1 VKIFIAIPSTD
12 YIDVDFA
19 RSLTSLETVG
29 ECHVEFIAGSLIYA
43 NRDKLSD
50 MAVNGE
56 YDYMLWLDSDMIF
69 APDILK
75 RLIADDKDIVSA
87 LAFMRRPPYDPVIY
101 KTLKIGLPGEAQ
113 VELYNDYPKDSVFEI
128 DACGFGGVLVKTSV
142 IRDVIEKNRTAFIP
156 IPGYGEDIS
165 FCIRARREGYKI
177 FCDSAVKMGHV
188 ARTVVTEN
196 TYRALQ
202 GDKKC

>member
-1 VKIFIAIPSTD
+1 MKIFIAVPTTD
-12 YIDVDFA
+12 YVDVEFV

-29 ECHVEFIAGSLIYA
+29 ECHVELMAGSLVFA
-43 NRDKLSD
+43 NRDKLSE
-50 MAVNGE
+50 MAVNAE
-56 YDYMLWLDSDMIF
+56 YDFVLWLDSDMIF

-75 RLIADDKDIVSA
+75 RLIAADKDIVSA

-101 KTLKIGLPGEAQ
+101 KTLKYGAPGEAQ
-113 VELYNDYPKDSVFEI
+113 VEIFNDYPKDSVFEI

-142 IRDVIEKNRTAFIP
+142 IRDVIEKNKTAFMP

-196 TYRALQ
+196 TYRMLQ
-202 GDKKC
+202 GAKK